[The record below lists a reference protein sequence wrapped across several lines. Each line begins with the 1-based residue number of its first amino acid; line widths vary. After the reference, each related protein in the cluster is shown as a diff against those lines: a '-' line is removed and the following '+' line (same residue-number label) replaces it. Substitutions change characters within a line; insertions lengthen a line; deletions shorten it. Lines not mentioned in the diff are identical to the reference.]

1 MKRKKLIVLVI
12 VLAAI
17 LAAELIALGVWQIS
31 RQNPTLTPTET
42 LLSTTPTETIP
53 VTQPPTEP
61 TPPPTTLPPETE
73 PQPESFLIT
82 LAGDCTLG
90 CNSTM
95 VNVDY
100 AFPKT
105 VGEDYDYSM
114 ANVKSY
120 FENDDYSLVNLE
132 GVLGEEGY
140 RQDKKY
146 AFRGSAEYTNILT
159 RNSVEGVT
167 IANNHSGDY
176 GKAGYEETM
185 RILEEAGLD
194 YVEDMNSILVTTESG
209 LTIGIYAADSSLK
222 VVDQKQIIA
231 GIQKLKEDG
240 AELIICAFHWGREN
254 TFRTI
259 ETQVKQGRAA
269 IDAGAH
275 IVWGHH
281 PHVLQPMEE
290 YNGGLICYSLGNFVF
305 GGNTKP
311 KDFDT
316 AFIQQEIIRH
326 PDGTIELGT
335 LEIIPCSVSSIT
347 GLNNYQPTPY
357 APDSE
362 EYARVLSKLDGTYT
376 GSDLPIG

>member
-1 MKRKKLIVLVI
+1 MKRKNLIVLVI
-12 VLAAI
+12 VLAVILVAE
-17 LAAELIALGVWQIS
+17 LAAVGYWQFF
-31 RQNPTLTPTET
+31 RQENTQTPVET
-42 LLSTTPTETIP
+42 TLSTTPTETVPATTAPTETVP
-53 VTQPPTEP
+53 VTTA
-61 TPPPTTLPPETE
+61 PPETE

-105 VGEDYDYSM
+105 VGDDYDYPM
-114 ANVKSY
+114 DNVREY

-132 GVLGEEGY
+132 GALGEKGY
-140 RQDKKY
+140 KQDKKY
-146 AFRGSAEYTNILT
+146 AFRGSAAYTNILT
-159 RNSVEGVT
+159 GNSVEGVT

-176 GKAGYEETM
+176 GKDGYAETK

-194 YVEDMNSILVTTESG
+194 YVEDMSSIIVTTESG

-222 VVDQKQIIA
+222 VVDQDQIIA
-231 GIQKLKEDG
+231 GIQQLKEDG

-259 ETQVKQGRAA
+259 ETQEKQGRAA

-281 PHVLQPMEE
+281 PHVLQPIEE
-290 YNGGLICYSLGNFVF
+290 YNGGVILYSLGNFVF

-316 AFIQQEIIRH
+316 AFVQQEIIRQ
-326 PDGTIELGT
+326 PDGTIELGQLT
-335 LEIIPCSVSSIT
+335 IVPCSVSSIT

-357 APDSE
+357 EPGSA
-362 EYARVLSKLDGTYT
+362 EYDRVLSKLDGTYK
-376 GSDLPIG
+376 GNDLPIG

>member
-1 MKRKKLIVLVI
+1 MKRKKLIVLLI
-12 VLAAI
+12 VLTVI
-17 LAAELIALGVWQIS
+17 LAAELITLGIWQCS
-31 RQNPTLTPTET
+31 RQNSTVTPDET
-42 LLSTTPTETIP
+42 LQSTTPTETIP
-53 VTQPPTEP
+53 VTVPPTEP

-82 LAGDCTLG
+82 LTGDCTLG
-90 CNSTM
+90 CNSVM

-105 VGEDYDYSM
+105 VGDDYDYPM

-120 FENDDYSLVNLE
+120 FESDDYSLVNLE

-159 RNSVEGVT
+159 GNSVEGVT

-176 GKAGYEETM
+176 GNAGYEETK
-185 RILEEAGLD
+185 RILDEAGLD
-194 YVEDMNSILVTTESG
+194 YVEDMNSILVTTQRG

-222 VVDQKQIIA
+222 KVDQEQIIA

-259 ETQVKQGRAA
+259 DSQVQQGRAA

-281 PHVLQPMEE
+281 PHVLQPIEE

-326 PDGTIELGT
+326 PDGRIELGQLT
-335 LEIIPCSVSSIT
+335 IVPCSVSSIT

-357 APDSE
+357 EPGSE
-362 EYARVLSKLDGTYT
+362 EYERVLSKLDGTYT
-376 GSDLPIG
+376 GNDLPIG